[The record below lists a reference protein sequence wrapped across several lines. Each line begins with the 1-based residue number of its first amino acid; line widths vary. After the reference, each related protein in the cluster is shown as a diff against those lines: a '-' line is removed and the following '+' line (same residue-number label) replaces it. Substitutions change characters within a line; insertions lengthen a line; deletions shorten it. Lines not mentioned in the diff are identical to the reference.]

1 MADMISAG
9 SVLVS
14 LTAYGADEVRRHG
27 QIGFARLA
35 HAAGADGIEIR
46 SELLCGDAAE
56 LDALADLVAES
67 AMACV
72 YSSARGM
79 WDAEGRF
86 DDVAVRDGLAC
97 ARRLG
102 AAVLKM
108 SIGGRRSGD
117 AAGMTA
123 LRSMLAD
130 SPVTLLVENDQT
142 ASAGSVPA
150 LESFFRAA
158 DAAGASLGMTFDVGN
173 WHWVGESPLQA
184 AQVFA
189 SRVRYIHCKGVL
201 RRPDR
206 WVAVP
211 LQTSAA
217 PWRSVLRALPVT
229 AFRAIEYP
237 LVGADLEQVTRQA
250 LNALRQLEQVTD
262 E

>member
-1 MADMISAG
+1 MAGMISAG

-27 QIGFARLA
+27 QAWYARLA
-35 HAAGADGIEIR
+35 RAAGADGIEIR
-46 SELLCGDAAE
+46 GELLRGDAAE
-56 LDALADLVAES
+56 LDDLAALVADS
-67 AMACV
+67 GMACV

-86 DDVAVRDGLAC
+86 DAAAVRDGLAR
-97 ARRLG
+97 AGRLG
-102 AAVLKM
+102 AGVLKM
-108 SIGGRRSGD
+108 SIGGRRPGD
-117 AAGMTA
+117 AAGLCD
-123 LRSMLAD
+123 LRDLLAGG
-130 SPVTLLVENDQT
+130 SVTLLVENDQT
-142 ASAGSVPA
+142 EAAGSVPA

-158 DAAGASLGMTFDVGN
+158 DAAGAPLGMTFDVGN
-173 WHWVGESPLQA
+173 WHWVGECPLQA
-184 AQVFA
+184 AHAFA
-189 SRVRYIHCKGVL
+189 SRVRYVHCKGVL

-217 PWRSVLRALPVT
+217 PWRAVLRALPAA

-237 LVGADLEQVTRQA
+237 LAGADLEHVTRQA
-250 LNALRQLEQVTD
+250 LDSLRRLEQLSD